1 MILSVDG
8 GATKT
13 CALLFDETSKRLL
26 SVGLAGPS
34 NFTAVPESVA
44 SENIKSTVMQVEEKS
59 GISINDQT
67 RIIIGLAGIGDSTGA
82 TERGKNMLGGIFHRS
97 NLRIEN
103 DGFVAYRMSNMFSDG
118 VVFAPGTGSVGMFQK
133 DGKITRIGGW
143 GWFAGDEGSA
153 SWIGREAI
161 RTAERQMDGILE
173 GNDFVNLVS
182 GHFGEDFREVVGS
195 LERDHNKR
203 KVALLSP
210 KVVEMA
216 RSGEKYATEIIKSA
230 ANYDA
235 LIVNSM
241 LKSFKD
247 CPEVS
252 VLGGTMIAGSIIRDR
267 ISSSVR
273 CKIRFFNGYHV
284 AIGGIVLALSEQG
297 NPVNTALRDSIIEDL
312 DERIRNFDHEIR
324 INSLGY

>member
-1 MILSVDG
+1 MILSIDG

-13 CALLFDETSKRLL
+13 CALLFDESSSKLL

-34 NFTAVPESVA
+34 NFTAVPENIA
-44 SENIKSTVMQVEEKS
+44 SENIKSTIKQIEGKS
-59 GISINDQT
+59 GIDISEEV

-82 TERGKNMLGGIFHRS
+82 TERGKNMLREIFQR
-97 NLRIEN
+97 NDLRIEN
-103 DGFVAYRMSNMFSDG
+103 DGLVAYRMSNMFSDG

-133 DGKITRIGGW
+133 DGKIKRIGGW

-173 GNDFVNLVS
+173 GKDFVDLVS
-182 GHFGEDFREVVGS
+182 DHFGEDFREVVGS

-216 RSGEKYATEIIKSA
+216 KKGQKYAMEIINSTA
-230 ANYDA
+230 DYDSM
-235 LIVNSM
+235 IVNAM
-241 LKSFKD
+241 LRNFNE
-247 CPEVS
+247 CPEIS
-252 VLGGTMIAGSIIRDR
+252 VLGGTMIAGQIIRDR
-267 ISSSVR
+267 ISSRVR

-284 AIGGIVLALSEQG
+284 AVGGIVLGLNEQG
-297 NPVNTALRDSIIEDL
+297 KPINTEMRDNIIKEL
-312 DERIRNFDHEIR
+312 DEIIKNFDPEIR
-324 INSLGY
+324 VNSLGY

>member
-1 MILSVDG
+1 MILSIDG

-13 CALLFDETSKRLL
+13 CALLFDEGSMKLL

-34 NFTAVPESVA
+34 NFTAVPETTA
-44 SENIKSTVMQVEEKS
+44 SENIRSAIKQIENKS
-59 GISINDQT
+59 GISKSDKV

-82 TERGKNMLGGIFHRS
+82 TERGEKMLRSIFQRED
-97 NLRIEN
+97 LRIEN

-133 DGKITRIGGW
+133 DGKMKRIGGW

-153 SWIGREAI
+153 SWIGKEAI

-173 GNDFVNLVS
+173 GTDFVDLVS
-182 GHFGEDFREVVGS
+182 GHFGEDFKEVVGL
-195 LERDHNKR
+195 LERDRSKR

-216 RSGEKYATEIIKSA
+216 RNGEKYAMEIINNA
-230 ANYDA
+230 ADYDA
-235 LIVNSM
+235 MIVNSM
-241 LKSFKD
+241 LKFFD
-247 CPEVS
+247 ECPEVS
-252 VLGGTMIAGSIIRDR
+252 VLGGTMIAGSIIRER
-267 ISSSVR
+267 ISSRVR
-273 CKIRFFNGYHV
+273 CKIKFFNGYHV
-284 AIGGIVLALSEQG
+284 AVGGIVLSLNEQG
-297 NPVNTALRDSIIEDL
+297 TTPNIAIRDRIIKDL
-312 DERIRNFDHEIR
+312 DEIIKNFDHEIR